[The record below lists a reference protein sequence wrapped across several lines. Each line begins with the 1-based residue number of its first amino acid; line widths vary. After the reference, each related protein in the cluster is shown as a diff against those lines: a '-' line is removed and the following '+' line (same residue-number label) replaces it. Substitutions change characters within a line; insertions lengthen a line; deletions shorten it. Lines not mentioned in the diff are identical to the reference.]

1 MDGNPVTGT
10 FAGGRGLRLQVRVA
24 RSAVTIRG
32 YNVFILV
39 SSFWIPNS
47 VLEMRIITDP
57 AKLKQFVSQVPR
69 PLVLVPTMGALH
81 EGHLALVRRARKL
94 ARGTGTAA
102 ASVFVNP
109 TQFGPSEDLERYP
122 RPFERDSALLKQNGC
137 NLIFAPEAL
146 DMYYPDRSVE
156 IVENALSQVL
166 CGASRPGH
174 FSSVCTVVAKL
185 FNLFRPDVAIFG
197 AKDFQQF
204 AIITR
209 MVRDLNF
216 PIRVEAHP
224 TVREPD
230 GLAMSSRNV
239 YLSAEEREQA
249 PVIQKV
255 LQRAEK
261 KVREGR
267 GSVTGLVE
275 WMRTQI
281 QQAPLA
287 KVEYAVAV
295 DPVNLQ
301 TVSQLRP
308 PMLLAAAVFFGDTRL
323 IDNRLV
329 E

>member
-1 MDGNPVTGT
+1 
-10 FAGGRGLRLQVRVA
+10 
-24 RSAVTIRG
+24 
-32 YNVFILV
+32 
-39 SSFWIPNS
+39 
-47 VLEMRIITDP
+47 MRTITDP
-57 AKLKQFVSQVPR
+57 ANLQQLVSKVPR

-81 EGHLALVRRARKL
+81 EGHLALVRRAKKL
-94 ARGTGTAA
+94 AGDSGTTA

-109 TQFGPSEDLERYP
+109 TQFGPSEDLDRYP
-122 RPFERDSALLKQNGC
+122 RPFERDSALLKRNGC
-137 NLIFAPEAL
+137 DLAFAPDAA

-156 IVENALSQVL
+156 IIENSLSLVM

-174 FSSVCTVVAKL
+174 FSGVCIVVTKL
-185 FNLFRPDVAIFG
+185 FNLFRPDIAIFG
-197 AKDFQQF
+197 AKDYQQF
-204 AIITR
+204 AIIRR

-216 PIRVEAHP
+216 PIRLEAHP

-230 GLAMSSRNV
+230 GLAMSSRNI
-239 YLSAEEREQA
+239 YLSPEEREQA
-249 PVIQKV
+249 PVIQNV

-275 WMRTQI
+275 WMRSQI
-281 QQAPLA
+281 ELAPLA
-287 KVEYAVAV
+287 AVDYTVAV

-301 TVSQLRP
+301 TISELRP
-308 PMLLAAAVFFGDTRL
+308 PVLLAAAVFFGKTRL

>member
-1 MDGNPVTGT
+1 
-10 FAGGRGLRLQVRVA
+10 
-24 RSAVTIRG
+24 
-32 YNVFILV
+32 
-39 SSFWIPNS
+39 
-47 VLEMRIITDP
+47 MRIFTES
-57 AKLKQFVSQVPR
+57 AKLQQVVSKVPR

-81 EGHLALVRRARKL
+81 EGHLALVRRARRL
-94 ARGTGTAA
+94 ARGTGTTA
-102 ASVFVNP
+102 ASIFVNP
-109 TQFGPSEDLERYP
+109 TQFGPSEDFGRYP
-122 RPFERDSALLKQNGC
+122 RSFEQDSALLRQNGC
-137 NLIFAPEAL
+137 DLVFAPDAPE
-146 DMYYPDRSVE
+146 MYYPDRSVE
-156 IVENALSQVL
+156 IVENSLSQVM

-174 FSSVCTVVAKL
+174 FSGVCTVVAKL
-185 FNLFRPDVAIFG
+185 FNLFRPDIAIFG

-204 AIITR
+204 AIIRR

-216 PIRVEAHP
+216 LVRLEAHP

-230 GLAMSSRNV
+230 GLAMSSRNI

-249 PVIQKV
+249 PVIQQV

-267 GSVTGLVE
+267 GSVTGVVD

-281 QQAPLA
+281 QLAPLA
-287 KVEYAVAV
+287 KVDYVVAV

-301 TVSQLRP
+301 TASQLRP
-308 PMLLAAAVFFGDTRL
+308 PMLLAAAVLFGKTRL

>member
-1 MDGNPVTGT
+1 
-10 FAGGRGLRLQVRVA
+10 
-24 RSAVTIRG
+24 
-32 YNVFILV
+32 
-39 SSFWIPNS
+39 
-47 VLEMRIITDP
+47 MRILTDP
-57 AKLKQFVSQVPR
+57 AKLQQLVSKIPR

-81 EGHLALVRRARKL
+81 DGHLALVRRARKH
-94 ARGTGTAA
+94 AGETGTAA

-109 TQFGPSEDLERYP
+109 TQFGPSEDFERYP
-122 RPFERDSALLKQNGC
+122 RPFARDSALLKQNGC
-137 NLIFAPEAL
+137 DLIFAPDAP
-146 DMYYPDRSVE
+146 DMYHPDRSVE
-156 IVENALSQVL
+156 IIESALSRVM

-174 FSSVCTVVAKL
+174 FSGVCTVVAKL
-185 FNLFRPDVAIFG
+185 FNLFRPDIAIFG

-216 PIRVEAHP
+216 PVRLEAHP

-239 YLSAEEREQA
+239 YLNAEEREQA

-267 GSVTGLVE
+267 GSIPGLVE
-275 WMRTQI
+275 WMRSQI
-281 QQAPLA
+281 QLAPLA
-287 KVEYAVAV
+287 KVDYAVAV

-301 TVSQLRP
+301 PVASLRP
-308 PMLLAAAVFFGDTRL
+308 PVLLAAAVFFGNTRL

>member
-1 MDGNPVTGT
+1 
-10 FAGGRGLRLQVRVA
+10 
-24 RSAVTIRG
+24 
-32 YNVFILV
+32 
-39 SSFWIPNS
+39 
-47 VLEMRIITDP
+47 MRIVTDP
-57 AKLKQFVSQVPR
+57 AKLQQVASQVPR

-81 EGHLALVRRARKL
+81 EGHLALVRRARRL
-94 ARGTGTAA
+94 ARDTGTTA
-102 ASVFVNP
+102 ASIFVNP
-109 TQFGPSEDLERYP
+109 TQFGPSEDFGRYP
-122 RPFERDSALLKQNGC
+122 RSFEQDSALLRQNGC
-137 NLIFAPEAL
+137 ELVFAPDTP
-146 DMYYPDRSVE
+146 DMYYPDRSIE
-156 IVENALSQVL
+156 IVENSLSRVM

-174 FSSVCTVVAKL
+174 FSGVCTVVAKL
-185 FNLFRPDVAIFG
+185 FNLFRPDIAIFG

-204 AIITR
+204 AIIKR

-216 PIRVEAHP
+216 PIRLEAHP

-230 GLAMSSRNV
+230 GLAMSSRNI

-249 PVIQKV
+249 PVIQQV

-267 GSVTGLVE
+267 GSVTGVVD

-281 QQAPLA
+281 QLAPLA
-287 KVEYAVAV
+287 KVDYVVAV

-301 TVSQLRP
+301 TASQLRP
-308 PMLLAAAVFFGDTRL
+308 PMLLAAAVLFGKTRL

>member
-1 MDGNPVTGT
+1 
-10 FAGGRGLRLQVRVA
+10 
-24 RSAVTIRG
+24 
-32 YNVFILV
+32 
-39 SSFWIPNS
+39 
-47 VLEMRIITDP
+47 MRTITDP
-57 AKLKQFVSQVPR
+57 AKLQQFVSKAAR

-81 EGHLALVRRARKL
+81 EGHLSLVRRARKL
-94 ARGTGTAA
+94 AGDTGTTA

-109 TQFGPSEDLERYP
+109 TQFEPSEDFDRYP
-122 RPFERDSALLKQNGC
+122 RPFEQDSALLKRNGC
-137 NLIFAPEAL
+137 DLVFAPDAA

-156 IVENALSQVL
+156 IVESSLSQVM

-174 FSSVCTVVAKL
+174 FSGVCTVVTKL
-185 FNLFRPDVAIFG
+185 FNLFRPDIAIFG
-197 AKDFQQF
+197 AKDYQQF
-204 AIITR
+204 AIIRR

-216 PIRVEAHP
+216 PIRLEAHP

-230 GLAMSSRNV
+230 GLAMSSRNI

-255 LQRAEK
+255 LQRADK

-267 GSVTGLVE
+267 GSVAGLVE
-275 WMRTQI
+275 WMRAQI
-281 QQAPLA
+281 ELA
-287 KVEYAVAV
+287 SLASVDYVVAV

-301 TVSQLRP
+301 TVSELRP
-308 PMLLAAAVFFGDTRL
+308 PVLLAAAVFFGKTRL

>member
-1 MDGNPVTGT
+1 
-10 FAGGRGLRLQVRVA
+10 
-24 RSAVTIRG
+24 
-32 YNVFILV
+32 
-39 SSFWIPNS
+39 
-47 VLEMRIITDP
+47 MRTITDP
-57 AKLKQFVSQVPR
+57 AKLQQFVSKAAR

-81 EGHLALVRRARKL
+81 EGHLSLVRRARKL
-94 ARGTGTAA
+94 AGDTGTTA

-109 TQFGPSEDLERYP
+109 TQFEPSEDFDRYP
-122 RPFERDSALLKQNGC
+122 RPFEQDSALLKRNGC
-137 NLIFAPEAL
+137 DLVFAPDAA

-156 IVENALSQVL
+156 IVESSLSQVM

-174 FSSVCTVVAKL
+174 FSGVCTVVTKL
-185 FNLFRPDVAIFG
+185 FNLFRPDIAIFG
-197 AKDFQQF
+197 AKDYQQF
-204 AIITR
+204 AIIRR

-216 PIRVEAHP
+216 PIRLEAHP

-230 GLAMSSRNV
+230 GLAMSSRNI

-255 LQRAEK
+255 LQRADK

-267 GSVTGLVE
+267 GSVAGLVE
-275 WMRTQI
+275 WMRAQI
-281 QQAPLA
+281 ELA
-287 KVEYAVAV
+287 SLASVDYVVAV

-301 TVSQLRP
+301 TVSELRP
-308 PMLLAAAVFFGDTRL
+308 TVLLAAAVFFGKTRL